1 MLIRV
6 TLAFSSIRHL
16 HVDLCDKF
24 IAPHVYVLGKCQQEK
39 SASASVPTG
48 QLLAKI
54 VLQALNA
61 FGSAPQSSGA
71 SQFSCLFIP

>member
-1 MLIRV
+1 M
-6 TLAFSSIRHL
+6 
-16 HVDLCDKF
+16 DLCDKF
-24 IAPHVYVLGKCQQEK
+24 IASHVYVLGKCQQEK
-39 SASASVPTG
+39 RASASVPTRH
-48 QLLAKI
+48 LLAKI